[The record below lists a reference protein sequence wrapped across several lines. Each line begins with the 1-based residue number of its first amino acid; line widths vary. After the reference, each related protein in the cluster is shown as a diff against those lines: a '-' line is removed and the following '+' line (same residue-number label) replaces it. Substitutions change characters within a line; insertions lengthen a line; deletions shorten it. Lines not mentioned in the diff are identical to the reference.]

1 MRYLPLSFLLF
12 LMACGSYPKENNLKE
27 TEITSKEIGNPYF
40 SDPSRDYVYKARITL
55 QKKEFGGIF
64 IAKKLGPDWHRV
76 VVTTE
81 LGSKFL
87 DFSFEGDKF
96 IVNYLLPEMD
106 KKVLVNTLKNDFR
119 ALITENPQ
127 VLKTFKKNDLE
138 IFETKSDK
146 KKYYYFY
153 TDDRLEKIIWASG
166 KKEKAEYLF
175 LEATGNLAKEIQI
188 IHKNI
193 PLEINLKT
201 IK

>member
-1 MRYLPLSFLLF
+1 
-12 LMACGSYPKENNLKE
+12 MACGSYPKENNLKE

-40 SDPSRDYVYKARITL
+40 SDPSRDYVYKARITK

-127 VLKTFKKNDLE
+127 VLETFKKNDLE
-138 IFETKSDK
+138 IFETKHDNE
-146 KKYYYFY
+146 KYYYFY
-153 TDDRLEKIIWASG
+153 SDGQLEKIIWASG
-166 KKEKAEYLF
+166 KKEKIEYLF
-175 LEATGNLAKEIQI
+175 LECRENIANKIQI
-188 IHKNI
+188 THKNI
-193 PLEINLKT
+193 SLQITLNA
-201 IK
+201 IQ